1 MVFNRTPRGNT
12 LILLS
17 AVLMSF
23 GIVFVSS
30 ASTFLFAG
38 IGLFMFYYATKLML
52 EVKAKALSSLEV
64 TRGCPGRV
72 DDGREFEVKLLMV
85 NRTVNRLSLEV
96 SDSYPPFL
104 RLRGGS
110 NVGMVA
116 VPPRGYA
123 EMVYR
128 VAPTSVGEQK
138 FGPLRLVFRD
148 ITGLFFYE
156 RELSVDT
163 SVRVT
168 PGAKELVR
176 GSLTA
181 VMVSAYGG
189 AIVST
194 RKGEGMEF
202 ADIREYSQ
210 GDPYK
215 RIEWRSTARTG
226 RLMVRDCLAETQLNV
241 MVILDATATM
251 AYGEAGET
259 KLDYS
264 ARSVA
269 SLFTYLARRG
279 DFVGATVADGVNEP
293 AVIPLSRGA
302 DQLNRL
308 MRLLGGLSPGANN
321 PGGLAEAVKHALALG
336 RVRGR
341 ALFFVISDLES
352 ESDLGPLRRLIAM
365 RHEVVVISPFT
376 PLFESHGITGIDRM
390 VYSIKTAHMFRE
402 RSALLKEAAKLGVRV
417 IDVGPKDL
425 FSQLVQRAEE
435 LRRMGGS

>member
-17 AVLMSF
+17 AVLISF
-23 GIVFVSS
+23 GIVFASS

-52 EVKAKALSSLEV
+52 EVKAKALSSLDVSRES
-64 TRGCPGRV
+64 PDRV
-72 DDGREFEVKLLMV
+72 DEGGELEVKLVMV

-104 RLRGGS
+104 RLKGGS
-110 NVGMVA
+110 NAAIVA
-116 VPPRGYA
+116 VPARGYA
-123 EMVYR
+123 EMTYR
-128 VAPTSVGEQK
+128 LAPTSVGEQK

-156 RELSVDT
+156 REVPLDT
-163 SVRVT
+163 SVKVT
-168 PGAKELVR
+168 PSARELAR
-176 GSLTA
+176 GTLTA
-181 VMVSAYGG
+181 VMVSTYGG
-189 AIVST
+189 ALVSA

-202 ADIREYSQ
+202 ADIREYTN

-226 RLMVRDCLAETQLNV
+226 HLMVRDHLAETQLNV

-269 SLFTYLARRG
+269 SLFTYLASRG
-279 DFVGATVADGVNEP
+279 DFVGATVADGVNKP
-293 AVIPLSRGA
+293 VVIPLSRGG

-308 MRLLGGLSPGANN
+308 MRLLGGLTPGANSREA
-321 PGGLAEAVKHALALG
+321 LSDAVKRALALG

-352 ESDLGPLRRLIAM
+352 KSDLEPLKQLIAM
-365 RHEVVVISPFT
+365 RHEVVVVSPFT
-376 PLFESHGITGIDRM
+376 PLFESHGLSGIDRM
-390 VYSIKTAHMFRE
+390 VYSIKTAHMYRE
-402 RSALLKEAAKLGVRV
+402 RSALLKDAAKLGVRV
-417 IDVGPKDL
+417 VDVGPKDL
-425 FSQLVQRAEE
+425 FSNLVRKVED